1 MSGADKG
8 ALAPGAG
15 PSPLVLG
22 LLASSA
28 AWFGLIAVSA
38 SWASP
43 LEHGALAH
51 AGSPAWGAV
60 ALTAGWALM
69 IVAMMLPASAPLL
82 ALFGRLTAARRDRAL
97 LLAIVVGAYL
107 GLWLAIGA
115 AMHLGD
121 LGVDGLADR
130 WGWLGAHEGAIVAAA
145 LAVAGLYQL
154 SPLKRRCAARCRSPE
169 GFIRRHWHGRSA
181 RAESWR
187 LALDHAAACV
197 GCCWALMLVM
207 FAAGVGS
214 LVLMA
219 GLTVVMVAEK
229 THELGRRLSTPV
241 AIALL
246 AGAVAAALAA

>member
-1 MSGADKG
+1 MSGADQR
-8 ALAPGAG
+8 ALASATR

-43 LEHGALAH
+43 LQHGALAH

-60 ALTAGWALM
+60 ALAAG
-69 IVAMMLPASAPLL
+69 
-82 ALFGRLTAARRDRAL
+82 
-97 LLAIVVGAYL
+97 
-107 GLWLAIGA
+107 
-115 AMHLGD
+115 
-121 LGVDGLADR
+121 
-130 WGWLGAHEGAIVAAA
+130 
-145 LAVAGLYQL
+145 
-154 SPLKRRCAARCRSPE
+154 
-169 GFIRRHWHGRSA
+169 
-181 RAESWR
+181 
-187 LALDHAAACV
+187 
-197 GCCWALMLVM
+197 WALMLVM

-214 LVLMA
+214 LLLTA

>member
-1 MSGADKG
+1 VSGADQS
-8 ALAPGAG
+8 ALVPAAR
-15 PSPLVLG
+15 PSPLVLA
-22 LLASSA
+22 LLASA
-28 AWFGLIAVSA
+28 TAWFGLIALSA
-38 SWASP
+38 SWSSP
-43 LEHGALAH
+43 LEHGAH
-51 AGSPAWGAV
+51 AA
-60 ALTAGWALM
+60 ALSAGWALM
-69 IVAMMLPASAPLL
+69 IVVMMLPTTAPLL

-121 LGVDGLADR
+121 LGVDGLAGR
-130 WGWLGAHEGAIVAAA
+130 WAWLGRHEGAILAAA
-145 LAVAGLYQL
+145 LAAAGLYQL
-154 SPLKRRCAARCRSPE
+154 SPLKQRCAARCRSPE
-169 GFIRRHWHGRSA
+169 GFIRRRWHGRSA

-187 LALDHAAACV
+187 LALDHAASCV

-229 THELGRRLSTPV
+229 THELGRRLSTAV
-241 AIALL
+241 AVALL
-246 AGAVAAALAA
+246 AGAVAAAIAA